1 MITRFILYS
10 LFHRTTRASEPIL
23 GLYRYLG
30 EGELYFDAAGSK
42 HSYQGGQG
50 EKHILHE
57 DLEQRKLKGDTVK
70 SSEIEARADL
80 ARGKETLY

>member
-1 MITRFILYS
+1 M
-10 LFHRTTRASEPIL
+10 
-23 GLYRYLG
+23 
-30 EGELYFDAAGSK
+30 YFDAAGSK
-42 HSYQGGQG
+42 LSYQGGQG

-57 DLEQRKLKGDTVK
+57 DLEQRKLKGDTVT